1 MLRRLTWRLP
11 GPLAGAPAAGR
22 RLLHGGRGRRP
33 SAARAVDGARQV
45 AWRLLGLLQE
55 LDGFHTAL
63 APLRPRARREAVS
76 GAPRVGLDEP
86 QGDLPAWSFRVS
98 SF

>member
-1 MLRRLTWRLP
+1 M
-11 GPLAGAPAAGR
+11 
-22 RLLHGGRGRRP
+22 
-33 SAARAVDGARQV
+33 

-55 LDGFHTAL
+55 LDGFHAAL